1 MARPRIDPE
10 HPDSP
15 ARAIAVAMAALLR
28 RRGYH
33 GAGLN
38 EVVADS
44 GAPRG
49 SVYHH
54 YPQGKDAIG
63 AAAVRLVGTGVL
75 RALGGGAQGGAG
87 PRGGNGGA
95 PRAAGRTPREALGV
109 IAAQLSGWM
118 QRSGFDEGCP
128 VVGAAL
134 ALGPDTPLTR
144 DACAEAFAGWVE
156 ALAAVYR
163 DGGIDAARA
172 VPLARL
178 SISALEGAVALCRAQ
193 RSLEPMRDVSTEIGA
208 LLDAASV
215 AGASVASTRRTA
227 RRTAD
232 APAAQAAPSPAAPRR
247 ARPTRR

>member
-1 MARPRIDPE
+1 MPPGPRVTISAMARPRIDPE

-15 ARAIAVAMAALLR
+15 ARAIAAAMAMLLR

-38 EVVADS
+38 EVVAGS

-63 AAAVRLVGTGVL
+63 AAAVRMVGSGVVH
-75 RALGGGAQGGAG
+75 ALGGGAT
-87 PRGGNGGA
+87 
-95 PRAAGRTPREALGV
+95 RAAGRTPRAALGV
-109 IAAQLSGWM
+109 IAAQLSGWL

-144 DACAEAFAGWVE
+144 EACAEAFAGWVD
-156 ALAAVYR
+156 ALAEVYR
-163 DGGIDAARA
+163 DGGIDASRA
-172 VPLARL
+172 APLARL

-193 RSLEPMRDVSTEIGA
+193 RSIEPMQEVSAELGA
-208 LLDAASV
+208 LLDAASTGTKSTV
-215 AGASVASTRRTA
+215 TAQAGTASAGGASTGTA
-227 RRTAD
+227 PTA
-232 APAAQAAPSPAAPRR
+232 AAPRR
-247 ARPTRR
+247 VRRAGR

>member
-15 ARAIAVAMAALLR
+15 ARAIAIAMATLLR

-38 EVVADS
+38 EVVAES

-63 AAAVRLVGTGVL
+63 AAAVRLVGSGVL
-75 RALGGGAQGGAG
+75 RALGGGSHGGGA
-87 PRGGNGGA
+87 A
-95 PRAAGRTPREALGV
+95 RAAGRTPREALGV
-109 IAAQLSGWM
+109 IAAQLSGWL

-144 DACAEAFAGWVE
+144 EACAEAFAGWVD

-163 DGGIDAARA
+163 DGGIEAARA

-178 SISALEGAVALCRAQ
+178 SISALEGAVGLCRAQ
-193 RSLEPMRDVSTEIGA
+193 RSIEPMREVAAELGA
-208 LLDAASV
+208 MLDAASG
-215 AGASVASTRRTA
+215 AGASP
-227 RRTAD
+227 
-232 APAAQAAPSPAAPRR
+232 APAPRR
-247 ARPTRR
+247 ARTVKR

>member
-1 MARPRIDPE
+1 MARPRIDRE

-15 ARAIAVAMAALLR
+15 ARAIAVAMATLLR

-38 EVVADS
+38 EVVAES

-63 AAAVRLVGTGVL
+63 AAAVRLVGSGVL
-75 RALGGGAQGGAG
+75 RALGGGAHGGDT
-87 PRGGNGGA
+87 PH
-95 PRAAGRTPREALGV
+95 AAGRTPREALGV
-109 IAAQLSGWM
+109 IAAQLSGWL

-144 DACAEAFAGWVE
+144 EACAEAFAGWVE
-156 ALAAVYR
+156 ALAAVYG

-178 SISALEGAVALCRAQ
+178 SISALEGAVGLCRAQ
-193 RSLEPMRDVSTEIGA
+193 RSIEPMREVAAELGA
-208 LLDAASV
+208 LLDAASG
-215 AGASVASTRRTA
+215 AGASGASPPPA
-227 RRTAD
+227 RRAARAAIPST
-232 APAAQAAPSPAAPRR
+232 APATPAPRR
-247 ARPTRR
+247 ARGRQR

>member
-15 ARAIAVAMAALLR
+15 ARAIAVAMATLLR

-38 EVVADS
+38 EMVAES

-63 AAAVRLVGTGVL
+63 AAAVRMVGSGVV
-75 RALGGGAQGGAG
+75 RALGGVTHDGGS
-87 PRGGNGGA
+87 A
-95 PRAAGRTPREALGV
+95 PRTAGLTPREALGV
-109 IAAQLSGWM
+109 IATQLSGWL

-128 VVGAAL
+128 VAGAAL

-144 DACAEAFAGWVE
+144 EACADAFADWVE

-163 DGGIDAARA
+163 DGGIEAAR
-172 VPLARL
+172 VGPLARL
-178 SISALEGAVALCRAQ
+178 SISALEGAVGLCRAQ
-193 RSLEPMRDVSTEIGA
+193 RSIEPMREVAVELGA
-208 LLDAASV
+208 LLDSASGAAASGTSN
-215 AGASVASTRRTA
+215 AIQA
-227 RRTAD
+227 RRTD
-232 APAAQAAPSPAAPRR
+232 RAPAAPAAPAPSATPALRR
-247 ARPTRR
+247 GSRR

>member
-15 ARAIAVAMAALLR
+15 ARAIAAAMATLLR

-38 EVVADS
+38 EVVAES

-63 AAAVRLVGTGVL
+63 AAAVRLVGSGVL
-75 RALGGGAQGGAG
+75 RALGGGALGGGAT
-87 PRGGNGGA
+87 
-95 PRAAGRTPREALGV
+95 RAAGRTPREALGV
-109 IAAQLSGWM
+109 IASQLSGWL

-144 DACAEAFAGWVE
+144 EACAEAFGGWVE

-163 DGGIDAARA
+163 DGGIAPARA
-172 VPLARL
+172 APLARL
-178 SISALEGAVALCRAQ
+178 SIAALEGAVGLCRAQ
-193 RSLEPMRDVSTEIGA
+193 RSIEPMREVAAELGA
-208 LLDAASV
+208 LLDAAAG
-215 AGASVASTRRTA
+215 AGASGT
-227 RRTAD
+227 
-232 APAAQAAPSPAAPRR
+232 SPPVRR
-247 ARPTRR
+247 ARGIRR